1 MRFFKI
7 FFFLLVTLCGVTSVF
22 AADLSSFQSLS
33 TSNAP
38 TSVARNTV
46 TMQPSYSEGIV
57 DSSYTLGPGDYLDI
71 TLESTYLSVKVYPDG
86 NIIIEECGSLNVN
99 GKTLAEVRKEIR
111 ELVSKRYNPEY
122 CFVQLAQLKKII
134 VNVMGAVSQVGQV
147 LVEPQTRLSR
157 LLQMV
162 GGILP
167 AGRDED
173 VQIIRGND
181 TIHVDY
187 LKVINEGDFANDLI
201 MKQGD
206 QVYVPFSNLKDA
218 VTIILSNYRSAI
230 PYKEG
235 ETVAYYFERAGGTR
249 IPNIGYQSVSIREK
263 DGKTTSLPLLDA
275 EKTVVPAG
283 AEIEYTMKSLIV
295 YVGGAVAGVG
305 RQQYNPA
312 WHALDYIAAAG
323 VTTISGSFDQVKVI
337 RGDRET
343 VYVNATGDPIL
354 PGDYIE
360 IPKSNYERFKDFTLF
375 MSSLLTVLASALTI
389 YVYYNNK

>member
-1 MRFFKI
+1 MRFFKTSV
-7 FFFLLVTLCGVTSVF
+7 FLLTMFCSFVTVF
-22 AADLSSFQSLS
+22 AADFSSLQALSSSN
-33 TSNAP
+33 TSAV
-38 TSVARNTV
+38 SRNSV
-46 TMQPSYSEGIV
+46 TMQPSYSEGVV
-57 DSSYTLGPGDYLDI
+57 DSSYKLGPGDYLDI
-71 TLESTYLSVKVYPDG
+71 TLENTYLSVKVYPDG
-86 NIIIEECGSLNVN
+86 NIIIEECGSVNVT
-99 GKTLAEVRKEIR
+99 GKTLSEARKEIL
-111 ELVSKRYNPEY
+111 ELVSKRYNPDY

-134 VNVMGAVSQVGQV
+134 VNVMGAVTKVGQV

-157 LLQMV
+157 LLDMV

-173 VQIIRGND
+173 IHVIRGKD
-181 TIHVDY
+181 TIHINF
-187 LKVINEGDFANDLI
+187 LKVINEGDFARDIL
-201 MKQGD
+201 MEQGD
-206 QVYVPFSNLKDA
+206 QVYVPFSDLKDA
-218 VTIILSNYRSAI
+218 VTIILSNYRSAL
-230 PYKEG
+230 PYEEG
-235 ETVAYYFERAGGTR
+235 KTVEFYFERAGGTR
-249 IPNIGYQSVSIREK
+249 IPNIGYQSVTIREK
-263 DGKTTSLPLLDA
+263 DGKTISLPLSDA
-275 EKTVVPAG
+275 EKQVVPPG

-323 VTTISGSFDQVKVI
+323 VTTISGSFDQVKVV

-343 VYVNATGDPIL
+343 IYVNATGDPIL

-389 YVYYNNK
+389 YVYYNK